1 MDWTRRSAG
10 NASARQI
17 PRLVTVILAVAGAVV
32 LALADAGCGHVASN
46 NIAASGNS
54 GSSCAT
60 QGVGGDTLPPPCAA
74 PAGTHTGGTNG
85 SAGPALGSTSS
96 QPVAALPPPT
106 PKKGIANPE
115 APTAAQPTTVGPAGS
130 ATSSTVPSPQVT
142 GISPASGNS
151 AGGDSVTIT
160 GSGFT
165 DATAVDFGGIG
176 AVMQV
181 NSDTQIIATSPPGSG
196 IVDVTVVAPG
206 GMSATSPADL
216 FSYQG

>member
-1 MDWTRRSAG
+1 M
-10 NASARQI
+10 ASPSPTPTATLT
-17 PRLVTVILAVAGAVV
+17 PAGA
-32 LALADAGCGHVASN
+32 
-46 NIAASGNS
+46 
-54 GSSCAT
+54 
-60 QGVGGDTLPPPCAA
+60 
-74 PAGTHTGGTNG
+74 
-85 SAGPALGSTSS
+85 
-96 QPVAALPPPT
+96 
-106 PKKGIANPE
+106 
-115 APTAAQPTTVGPAGS
+115 AQ
-130 ATSSTVPSPQVT
+130 SPQVT